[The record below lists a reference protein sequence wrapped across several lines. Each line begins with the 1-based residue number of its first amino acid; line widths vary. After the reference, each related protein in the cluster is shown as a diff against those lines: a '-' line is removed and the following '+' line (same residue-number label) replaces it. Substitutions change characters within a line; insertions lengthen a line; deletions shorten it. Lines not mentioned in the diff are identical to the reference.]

1 MRVAAPRP
9 NILQPLQNRDQPLQR
24 LVGESIA
31 DFHPSTVEQQQH
43 QSARPILTTYRTH
56 RSSHLYLNQRTPPN
70 TIVAETDILLKLFL
84 QMTVQRAQ
92 CHPMTAA
99 ELATPKTA
107 RSVRT
112 YQSRNLRAIPTMND
126 HSSLSAHDNSPS
138 QKRYD
143 LQMRLV

>member
-31 DFHPSTVEQQQH
+31 DFHPSTVEQQQR

-70 TIVAETDILLKLFL
+70 TIVAGTDILLKLFL

-99 ELATPKTA
+99 ELAG
-107 RSVRT
+107 
-112 YQSRNLRAIPTMND
+112 
-126 HSSLSAHDNSPS
+126 
-138 QKRYD
+138 
-143 LQMRLV
+143 RLKGAAEIGAVDEEI